1 MSLFT
6 SIASPKTIKKLHTVN
21 YKDLEKA
28 GIKLRCARLGFII
41 DLRYKEKIKLLN
53 EVLSLFKNYI
63 EICMTSD
70 VDVPEE
76 CPIAH
81 FVEIDFFYEES
92 DDELYQIFLSNIE
105 PLKNY
110 IFTQENG
117 HDKLADVYIT
127 AYKKIKSYDILIKG
141 CKDTLNTAEE
151 GPQKMLVQ
159 KILALDLAS
168 REENKK
174 KKTQAYNSKL
184 KFRENKTRLDLELN
198 PEDAALFN
206 QIKKEENLKSNIDVM
221 RFLMKN
227 HLPAKETLSE
237 DDENAF
243 NIFYENY
250 KAASD
255 RLNILALLCNTG
267 KSQNIKPD
275 NITDVAEQ
283 LSEAREY
290 IFKISDKRNTFKN
303 ADIKEIRKIRN
314 INSTLPKN
322 ASQIQAKG
330 IDTEKV
336 IDIFSVIKDE
346 TYIYVENR

>member
-1 MSLFT
+1 MSLFNKIPIT
-6 SIASPKTIKKLHTVN
+6 PDVNKLYNIDYKKLQESGV
-21 YKDLEKA
+21 KLQKQKFEVFVP
-28 GIKLRCARLGFII
+28 IK
-41 DLRYKEKIKLLN
+41 YKEKIKALN
-53 EVLSLFKNYI
+53 KILDIFKNYI
-63 EICMTSD
+63 EIKIRDNKYPKVYPMYTYI
-70 VDVPEE
+70 E
-76 CPIAH
+76 
-81 FVEIDFFYEES
+81 F
-92 DDELYQIFLSNIE
+92 ELYFENAMDDIYNSFLNCIE
-105 PLKNY
+105 PVAKY
-110 IFTQENG
+110 IVNDDNRVDF
-117 HDKLADVYIT
+117 LAKVTIK
-127 AYKKIKSYDILIKG
+127 AWKKIGRYEDLIKM
-141 CKDTLNTAEE
+141 CKAKDAVLNKRILELDFESKQEAE
-151 GPQKMLVQ
+151 
-159 KILALDLAS
+159 
-168 REENKK
+168 K

-206 QIKKEENLKSNIDVM
+206 QIKKEENLKSNIDVL

-237 DDENAF
+237 DDERAF

-267 KSQNIKPD
+267 KADTIKPD
-275 NITDVAEQ
+275 DITDVAEL

-290 IFKISDKRNTFKN
+290 IFKISDKRNVFKN
-303 ADIKEIRKIRN
+303 SDVKEIRKIRN

-336 IDIFSVIKDE
+336 IDIFSVIKNE

>member
-1 MSLFT
+1 MSMINRMPITPDVNKLYN
-6 SIASPKTIKKLHTVN
+6 IDYKKLQESGVKLQKQKFTICVP
-21 YKDLEKA
+21 
-28 GIKLRCARLGFII
+28 IK
-41 DLRYKEKIKLLN
+41 YKEKIKTLN
-53 EVLSLFKNYI
+53 QILGIYKNYI
-63 EICMTSD
+63 EIKKRYNEWPQVYPIYTYMEFELYFENAMDDIYNSFLNCI
-70 VDVPEE
+70 E
-76 CPIAH
+76 PIAQYIINDSGR
-81 FVEIDFFYEES
+81 VDFFANVHMKAWRKAGRYE
-92 DDELYQIFLSNIE
+92 D
-105 PLKNY
+105 
-110 IFTQENG
+110 
-117 HDKLADVYIT
+117 
-127 AYKKIKSYDILIKG
+127 LIKM
-141 CKDTLNTAEE
+141 CKAKDTALNKRILELDFESKQEAE
-151 GPQKMLVQ
+151 
-159 KILALDLAS
+159 
-168 REENKK
+168 K

-206 QIKKEENLKSNIDVM
+206 QIKKEENLKSNIDVL

-237 DDENAF
+237 DDERAF

-267 KSQNIKPD
+267 KTDTIKPD
-275 NITDVAEQ
+275 NITDVVGL

-290 IFKISDKRNTFKN
+290 IFKISDKRNVFKN

>member
-1 MSLFT
+1 MSLYT
-6 SIASPKTIKKLHTVN
+6 KIPITPDVNKLYNIDYKKLQESGV
-21 YKDLEKA
+21 
-28 GIKLRCARLGFII
+28 KLQKQNFTIFIPI
-41 DLRYKEKIKLLN
+41 NYKEKIKTLN
-53 EVLSLFKNYI
+53 QILDIFKNYI
-63 EICMTSD
+63 EIKKKENKW
-70 VDVPEE
+70 PK
-76 CPIAH
+76 
-81 FVEIDFFYEES
+81 FYPMYTYIEF
-92 DDELYQIFLSNIE
+92 ELYFENAMDDIYNSFLDCIE
-105 PLKNY
+105 PVAKY
-110 IFTQENG
+110 IVNDDNRVDFLAKVTMTAWRKT
-117 HDKLADVYIT
+117 DKYED
-127 AYKKIKSYDILIKG
+127 LIKM
-141 CKDTLNTAEE
+141 CKAKDTALNKRILELDFEGKQEAE
-151 GPQKMLVQ
+151 
-159 KILALDLAS
+159 
-168 REENKK
+168 K

-206 QIKKEENLKSNIDVM
+206 QIKKEEALKSNIDVL

-237 DDENAF
+237 DDERAF

-267 KSQNIKPD
+267 KADTIKPD
-275 NITDVAEQ
+275 DITDVAEL

-290 IFKISDKRNTFKN
+290 IFKISDKRNVFKN

-346 TYIYVENR
+346 TFIYVENR

>member
-1 MSLFT
+1 MNKLYN
-6 SIASPKTIKKLHTVN
+6 IDYKKLQESGVKLQKQKFTVCVPIN
-21 YKDLEKA
+21 
-28 GIKLRCARLGFII
+28 
-41 DLRYKEKIKLLN
+41 YKEKIKTLN
-53 EVLSLFKNYI
+53 EILGIYKNYI
-63 EICMTSD
+63 EIKEKENKWPQFYPMYTYIEFELYFENAMDDIYNSFLNCIEPVAKYIIND
-70 VDVPEE
+70 DNRV
-76 CPIAH
+76 
-81 FVEIDFFYEES
+81 DFFAKVTMTAWRKTDRYE
-92 DDELYQIFLSNIE
+92 D
-105 PLKNY
+105 
-110 IFTQENG
+110 
-117 HDKLADVYIT
+117 
-127 AYKKIKSYDILIKG
+127 LIKK
-141 CKDTLNTAEE
+141 CKTKDTVLNKRILEFDFESKQEAE
-151 GPQKMLVQ
+151 
-159 KILALDLAS
+159 
-168 REENKK
+168 K

-206 QIKKEENLKSNIDVM
+206 QIKKEESLKSNIDVL

-243 NIFYENY
+243 NTFYENY

-275 NITDVAEQ
+275 DITDVAEL

-290 IFKISDKRNTFKN
+290 IFKISDKRNVFKN

-330 IDTEKV
+330 ISTEKV

-346 TYIYVENR
+346 TFIYVENR

>member
-1 MSLFT
+1 MSLFDKIPIT
-6 SIASPKTIKKLHTVN
+6 PDVNKLYNIDYKKLQ
-21 YKDLEKA
+21 ES
-28 GIKLRCARLGFII
+28 GIKLQKQNFTVCVPIK
-41 DLRYKEKIKLLN
+41 YKEKIKTLN
-53 EVLSLFKNYI
+53 QILSIFKNYI
-63 EICMTSD
+63 EIKIRD
-70 VDVPEE
+70 NKYPK
-76 CPIAH
+76 
-81 FVEIDFFYEES
+81 FYPMYTYIEF
-92 DDELYQIFLSNIE
+92 ELYFENAMDDIYNSFLNCIE
-105 PLKNY
+105 PVAKY
-110 IFTQENG
+110 IVNDDNRVDF
-117 HDKLADVYIT
+117 LAKVTMT
-127 AYKKIKSYDILIKG
+127 AWRKTDRYEDLIKM
-141 CKDTLNTAEE
+141 CKAKDTALNKRILELDFESKQEAE
-151 GPQKMLVQ
+151 
-159 KILALDLAS
+159 
-168 REENKK
+168 R

-184 KFRENKTRLDLELN
+184 KFRENKTRLDLELK

-206 QIKKEENLKSNIDVM
+206 QIKKEENLKSNIDVL

-227 HLPAKETLSE
+227 YLPAKETLSE
-237 DDENAF
+237 DDERAF

-275 NITDVAEQ
+275 DITDVAEL

-290 IFKISDKRNTFKN
+290 VFKISDKRNTFKN
-303 ADIKEIRKIRN
+303 ADIKETRKIRN

>member
-6 SIASPKTIKKLHTVN
+6 NIPITPDVNKLYNIDYKKLKESGVKLQKQNFTIFVP
-21 YKDLEKA
+21 
-28 GIKLRCARLGFII
+28 IK
-41 DLRYKEKIKLLN
+41 YKEKIKTLN
-53 EVLSLFKNYI
+53 EILGIYKNYI
-63 EICMTSD
+63 KITKRDNEWPKAYPMYTYMEFELYFENAMDDIYNSFLNCIEPVAKYIVTD
-70 VDVPEE
+70 NDR
-76 CPIAH
+76 
-81 FVEIDFFYEES
+81 IDFFARANMTAWKKIGRYEELLKTCKVS
-92 DDELYQIFLSNIE
+92 DAIIHKRILELDFES
-105 PLKNY
+105 K
-110 IFTQENG
+110 QE
-117 HDKLADVYIT
+117 
-127 AYKKIKSYDILIKG
+127 
-141 CKDTLNTAEE
+141 AE
-151 GPQKMLVQ
+151 
-159 KILALDLAS
+159 
-168 REENKK
+168 K

-206 QIKKEENLKSNIDVM
+206 QIKKEENLKSNIDVL

-237 DDENAF
+237 DDERAF
-243 NIFYENY
+243 NTFFENY
-250 KAASD
+250 RAASD

-275 NITDVAEQ
+275 DITDVAEL

-290 IFKISDKRNTFKN
+290 IFKISDKRNVFKN
-303 ADIKEIRKIRN
+303 ADTKEIRKIRN

-330 IDTEKV
+330 INTEKV